1 MQKSIYSFA
10 ITAFSA
16 MTILI
21 GCEPSA
27 EKVDSEKAKLEA
39 AEIDL
44 IKVKENY
51 FIEYNKLKYK
61 SEKQFSDNATRIR
74 ELRKQNKAIKK
85 EVKGEYEKTITD
97 LEKRN
102 DVLKAKIS
110 YYKEYRKDAWKS
122 FKHEFSRDMEELQQS
137 LIDLTKK
144 M

>member
-1 MQKSIYSFA
+1 MKYSLDLELNWGKQKQKSKNLFPNYNQRRIKTIKMQKSIYSFA

-74 ELRKQNKAIKK
+74 ELRKQN
-85 EVKGEYEKTITD
+85 
-97 LEKRN
+97 
-102 DVLKAKIS
+102 
-110 YYKEYRKDAWKS
+110 
-122 FKHEFSRDMEELQQS
+122 
-137 LIDLTKK
+137 
-144 M
+144 